1 MDSTERKQMKTNR
14 RRSAVV
20 WPFFLLISLLCCL
33 CLVPTVHLSSETALG
48 AGTLPQ
54 RDLTESF
61 EAAAHNAK
69 SLALDGL
76 TYIRKVYKIP
86 EQELSAPAPDPACF
100 GSTTD
105 PAVIQ
110 AVVDSAAVLLDGQE
124 TAWKPDIQLFRYSEY
139 NYYYDE
145 TILVITWKE
154 KIDGRCCTF
163 AEVKI
168 ADGSQ
173 LRRKLAGDSYDS
185 GVREYCSRMARE
197 CNAVLATNGDF
208 YAHRQY
214 GVTVYQR
221 QLYRCELDYLDCCF
235 FTASG
240 DMLLVPQ
247 GELTSREQTEQY
259 IRDNDVLF
267 SAAFGPILVKDGE
280 LQDIYTYRIGDTGLS
295 YSRSVIGMLGELH
308 YLLMTI
314 NYDFRVGETATIN
327 QAGALIYG
335 KGVEKAYALDGGQTA
350 ELWMNG
356 RILNNVDYKA
366 ERQVSDILYFASALP
381 SGKGG

>member
-1 MDSTERKQMKTNR
+1 MEETNKTRKPVHSPLAALLYLLIALLCAAALLLFL
-14 RRSAVV
+14 RSA
-20 WPFFLLISLLCCL
+20 
-33 CLVPTVHLSSETALG
+33 SETAS
-48 AGTLPQ
+48 AAPSAS
-54 RDLTESF
+54 RDLAGSF
-61 EAAAHNAK
+61 EIAVNNVK
-69 SLALDGL
+69 SGALDGL
-76 TYIRKVYKIP
+76 SYIRKIYKIP
-86 EQELSAPAPDPACF
+86 ESELSAPAPDPACF

-105 PAVIQ
+105 PEVIQ
-110 AVVDSAAVLLDGQE
+110 AVVDGAAVLLEGQE
-124 TAWKPDIQLFRYSEY
+124 TAWSPDIQLFRYSEY

-154 KIDGRCCTF
+154 KINGRCCTF

-173 LRRKLAGDSYDS
+173 LRRKLSGDSYDS
-185 GVREYCSRMARE
+185 GVREYCSQLARE
-197 CNAVLATNGDF
+197 ANAVLAVNGDF

-221 QLYRCELDYLDCCF
+221 QLYRCELDYLDNCF

-247 GELTSREQTEQY
+247 GELTSREEVERY
-259 IRDNDVLF
+259 IAEHDVLF

-295 YSRSVIGMLGELH
+295 YSRSVFGLLGERH

-314 NYDFRVGETATIN
+314 NYDFRISETATIN
-327 QAGALIYG
+327 QAGALIYS
-335 KGVEKAYALDGGQTA
+335 KGVVSAYALDGGQTA

-356 RILNNVDYKA
+356 KILNQVDFDA
-366 ERQVSDILYFASALP
+366 ERQVSDIFYFASALP
-381 SGKGG
+381 EGGA

>member
-1 MDSTERKQMKTNR
+1 MEHTREHKHGR
-14 RRSAVV
+14 RAS
-20 WPFFLLISLLCCL
+20 PLSSLLFLLICLGCGLALL
-33 CLVPTVHLSSETALG
+33 PAVHLSSESAG
-48 AGTLPQ
+48 AGTEN
-54 RDLTESF
+54 RRNLTESF
-61 EAAAHNAK
+61 ETSVNNAK
-69 SLALDGL
+69 SGALDGL
-76 TYIRKVYKIP
+76 SYIRKIYKIP
-86 EQELSAPAPDPACF
+86 EQALSAPAPDAAAF

-110 AVVDSAAVLLDGQE
+110 SVVDSAAVLLDGQD
-124 TAWKPDIQLFRYSEY
+124 TVWSPDIQLFRYAEY

-154 KIDGRCCTF
+154 KIDGRACTF

-185 GVREYCSRMARE
+185 GLREYCSQLARE
-197 CNAVLATNGDF
+197 ANAVLATNGDF
-208 YAHRQY
+208 YAHRQF
-214 GVTVYQR
+214 GATVYQR
-221 QLYRCELDYLDCCF
+221 QLYRSELAYLDNCF

-247 GELTSREQTEQY
+247 GELTTREQVEQY
-259 IRDNDVLF
+259 VADNDVLF

-295 YSRSVIGMLGELH
+295 YSRSVIGMCGELH

-314 NYDFRVGETATIN
+314 NYDFRVEETATIN
-327 QAGALIYG
+327 QAGNIIYS
-335 KGVEKAYALDGGQTA
+335 KGVDQAYALDGGQTA

-356 RILNNVDYKA
+356 KILNHVDYNA
-366 ERQVSDILYFASALP
+366 ERQVSDIIYFASALP
-381 SGKGG
+381 AGKEG